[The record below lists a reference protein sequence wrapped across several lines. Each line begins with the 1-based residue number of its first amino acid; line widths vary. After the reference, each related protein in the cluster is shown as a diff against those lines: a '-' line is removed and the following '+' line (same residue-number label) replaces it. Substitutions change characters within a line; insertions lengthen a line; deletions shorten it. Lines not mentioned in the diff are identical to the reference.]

1 MELFFRIDRYS
12 LILQIFHKHAM
23 SMEAKLQIQL
33 AELPYLKSRLIGDLE
48 LENEN
53 KHSAKRRGQEWFDKQ
68 RLAIH
73 KREKMIKDQIEK
85 LKAQRAMMRK
95 NRFKTKDPSVAIVG
109 YTNAGKTSLIKAF
122 TGKIKVEF
130 CF

>member
-1 MELFFRIDRYS
+1 
-12 LILQIFHKHAM
+12 M

-122 TGKIKVEF
+122 TGKIKVAF
-130 CF
+130 SIC